1 MKQNCCQNYNKR
13 TCTKVVITDLSN
25 RYHYY
30 QWFIYGMQK
39 LSRNGEIALQYKLPM
54 MQRIATIDNTSLLVR
69 VINKIKYK
77 LYGNIEIKTKA
88 YLKGY
93 IEKDGK
99 RHTFCIDSADSPN
112 MFNGELL
119 RDVDCYFKIQCPKE
133 FDKRGFKIGN
143 VYIPFF
149 DVHFLH
155 EEDNGKRKGARKLC
169 PEAYQFNNKIKPL
182 FLAVR
187 SMGRTCSFK
196 ELDAT
201 YKNLMNARH
210 VRQDKK
216 AMCYFGD
223 ARGPVP
229 SENVT
234 EPDYD
239 WESDIMG
246 YYGNKMHHPNEKRA
260 IIGKILES
268 LGDDYDARI
277 INGGYSD
284 SGRKESRKDL
294 IIPLKDFSHHV
305 ARFQYNINVS
315 GYRMSIPA
323 RFIDSFLCGT
333 AIATDNLHVRWYHPF
348 GKEVVEIG
356 EMGYLPNEE
365 VDYDSI
371 KEKIMNLKPINKEY
385 ILEQYE
391 KYYAPDPCARY
402 IVDTV
407 LNS

>member
-1 MKQNCCQNYNKR
+1 MKQNCCQNYNKK

-39 LSRNGEIALQYKLPM
+39 LSRNGEIEFKYKIPFL
-54 MQRIATIDNTSLLVR
+54 QRIATIDNSSLLVR
-69 VINKIKYK
+69 IVNNIKYK
-77 LYGNIEIKTKA
+77 LFGNIEIKTKA

-187 SMGRTCSFK
+187 SMGRT
-196 ELDAT
+196 AAGVRGI
-201 YKNLMNARH
+201 NLRDNDY
-210 VRQDKK
+210 VVGSDIL
-216 AMCYFGD
+216 
-223 ARGPVP
+223 
-229 SENVT
+229 
-234 EPDYD
+234 EPDSEVLVISEKGYGKRTAASEYPVKGRGGKGIKTANITEKNGPLAGVTVVNGD
-239 WESDIMG
+239 EDIMLITSAG
-246 YYGNKMHHPNEKRA
+246 VMIRFDVDDVSQTGRA
-260 IIGKILES
+260 TLGVRLIKVDDGAQVASITAVPKASDEDEES
-268 LGDDYDARI
+268 TAEEEPV
-277 INGGYSD
+277 
-284 SGRKESRKDL
+284 KE
-294 IIPLKDFSHHV
+294 
-305 ARFQYNINVS
+305 N
-315 GYRMSIPA
+315 
-323 RFIDSFLCGT
+323 
-333 AIATDNLHVRWYHPF
+333 
-348 GKEVVEIG
+348 
-356 EMGYLPNEE
+356 
-365 VDYDSI
+365 
-371 KEKIMNLKPINKEY
+371 
-385 ILEQYE
+385 
-391 KYYAPDPCARY
+391 
-402 IVDTV
+402 
-407 LNS
+407 